1 MNLKHYLNKY
11 GIKNFFPT
19 FLICALILNLFFS
32 CNLIAYLFFPKEIVS
47 SKMVVIFHTGEV
59 EIVRYGKI
67 LPSSTGLILQECDL
81 IRTFSGSVDIQSGNE
96 NLIRIKPY
104 TELILKNLPNKQHKE
119 TNLYFQSGELLVRTN
134 KLKTDES
141 FLISTSTTVAGVR
154 GSVFTLKL
162 ADGLQSPEVKVYEG
176 AVGMNF
182 KIPSKVLE
190 EFKTMNEK
198 THNEFIMFLEKNEVV
213 LEKGEV
219 SIIKPSLDRM
229 IQLIV
234 TKVENKE
241 DISKEFAKIQEIEN
255 FGLQKTAFVETPQEI
270 AEIETL
276 VRADR
281 VLIDQALAEQDSNEI
296 QPFISSVSSEIQRD
310 QSSKLNQALNKIQ
323 AQIEANVLQYESEI
337 YEYYNV
343 LETVVKEDGSK
354 LSGAIVT
361 QIGNTLILHTSKGAV
376 RLNKNEIDYVD
387 YQNSRIKSK

>member
-1 MNLKHYLNKY
+1 MMQKL
-11 GIKNFFPT
+11 FFSI
-19 FLICALILNLFFS
+19 FLICTLILNLFFS

-81 IRTFSGSVDIQSGNE
+81 IRTFSGSVDIQSGNG

-141 FLISTSTTVAGVR
+141 FFISTSTTVAGVR

-176 AVGMNF
+176 AVGINF
-182 KIPSKVLE
+182 KIPSKILE
-190 EFKTMNEK
+190 KFKTMNEK
-198 THNEFIMFLEKNEVV
+198 EYNKFIIFLEKNEVV

-219 SIIKPSLDRM
+219 SLIKPSLDRM
-229 IQLIV
+229 IQLIA

-241 DISKEFAKIQEIEN
+241 DISKEFTMIQKIEN
-255 FGLQKTAFVETPQEI
+255 FGLQKATFVETPQEI

-276 VRADR
+276 VHADQI
-281 VLIDQALAEQDSNEI
+281 LIDQALAEQDSNEI
-296 QPFISSVSSEIQRD
+296 QPFISSVSSEIERD
-310 QSSKLNQALNKIQ
+310 QSSKLDQALNKIQ
-323 AQIEANVLQYESEI
+323 AKIEANVLKYESEI
-337 YEYYNV
+337 YKYYNV

-354 LSGAIVT
+354 FSGAIVT
-361 QIGNTLILHTSKGAV
+361 QVGNTLILHTPKGAI

-387 YQNSRIKSK
+387 YQNSRIKNK